1 LDQVGHRHFKSFP
14 TQLKQV
20 DFNQRPLMLTLEML
34 ATQEGRKKVIQF
46 TESKDNIGR
55 KAESYRQTEVYY
67 DRLKNFVVEELR
79 QQFSEQTISEMPLV
93 KSVNIAKRCV
103 NNQAMIYS
111 NAPERTWSDLSDVDE
126 ETMWKIYHDMGANK
140 KLDFANK
147 MFKLHKQV
155 LLQVIPKNGKL
166 IMRVLHPHQ
175 WDVITSEDD
184 PERAVAYII
193 SAYDKTENFQD
204 NQVRPGTG
212 RESITGQYTRNYI
225 ENADMRERENQEKKT
240 YVVWTEQDNF
250 MMNGR
255 GEILGEVLPNPI
267 GFLPFV
273 EVSEQKDFEYWVR
286 QANAYTDFTI
296 EFNAAMT
303 ETRQTVKMQSFAVAI
318 VKAPKEMRFNNLQ
331 IGPNYILH
339 LPNDEV
345 NGIKTEFEF
354 ASPSANIEGSIRFLE
369 VMLSGFLSSNG
380 IDPKTVTMNGE
391 SSQFTSGLD
400 RLLSLIDKMQASKSD
415 YDLFSKAE
423 SDLYDLVKRWMSVLR
438 GSQSLDPEY
447 SVQIPDDSE
456 LTILY
461 HHPEM
466 VQSESDKLDTWSKK
480 IEMGLASPIHAIMQ
494 LEGLS
499 RDQALEKYKEIQA
512 DQEMSFEEEAENEAQ
527 VQP

>member
-1 LDQVGHRHFKSFP
+1 
-14 TQLKQV
+14 
-20 DFNQRPLMLTLEML
+20 MLTLEML
-34 ATQEGRKKVIQF
+34 ATPEGRKKVIQF
-46 TESKDNIGR
+46 AESKDNIGR
-55 KAESYRQTEVYY
+55 KAESFKQVEVFY
-67 DRLKNFVVEELR
+67 DRLREFVVEELR

-111 NAPERTWSDLSDVDE
+111 NAPERTWSDLSDVDQE
-126 ETMWKIYHDMGANK
+126 IMWKIYHDMGANK

-175 WDVITSEDD
+175 WDVITSPDD
-184 PERAVAYII
+184 PEKAIAYVI
-193 SAYDKTENFQD
+193 SAYDKTANFQD
-204 NQVRPGTG
+204 NEVNPATG
-212 RESITGQYTRNYI
+212 KRSISGQYTASFI
-225 ENADMRERENQEKKT
+225 QNADMREQERQKNKT

-250 MMNGR
+250 MMNGA
-255 GEILGEVLPNPI
+255 GDILGEVLPNPI

-391 SSQFTSGLD
+391 SNQFTSGLD

-423 SDLYDLVKRWMSVLR
+423 SDLYDLIKRWMNVLR
-438 GSQSLDPEY
+438 GTQSLSPEY
-447 SVQIPDDSE
+447 SVQVPDDSE
-456 LTILY
+456 VTVLY
-461 HHPEM
+461 HQPEM
-466 VQSESDKLDTWSKK
+466 VQSESDKLDTWAKK

-499 RDQALEKYKEIQA
+499 RDQALEKYKEIQS
-512 DQEMSFEEEAENEAQ
+512 DQEMDFEEETEQ
-527 VQP
+527 VEEVEDETEVQS